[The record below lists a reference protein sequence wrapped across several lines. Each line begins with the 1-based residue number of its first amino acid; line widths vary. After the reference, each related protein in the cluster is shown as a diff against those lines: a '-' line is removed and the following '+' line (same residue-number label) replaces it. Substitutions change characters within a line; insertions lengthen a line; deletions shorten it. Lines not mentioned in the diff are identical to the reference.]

1 MGRPHVADVGASSAL
16 ASSEVS
22 SSSSSVTDSF
32 AVTVNLFRESGR
44 EIYAGISV
52 ELVFIGNCWPQI
64 SLIATTTYCT
74 GFTGARTGARRG
86 VGARFAAR
94 VGTRTGA
101 RACVGVRRTGARA
114 GEGRGLLKLNVPG
127 RVGVTCAGGA
137 LYPSRSW

>member
-1 MGRPHVADVGASSAL
+1 MVGRPHVADVGASSAL

-32 AVTVNLFRESGR
+32 AVTVNLFRESER

-52 ELVFIGNCWPQI
+52 ELVFKGDCWPQI
-64 SLIATTTYCT
+64 SWIATTYWT

-86 VGARFAAR
+86 VGTRFAAR

-101 RACVGVRRTGARA
+101 RARVGVRGAGARA

-127 RVGVTCAGGA
+127 FVGVTCAGGA